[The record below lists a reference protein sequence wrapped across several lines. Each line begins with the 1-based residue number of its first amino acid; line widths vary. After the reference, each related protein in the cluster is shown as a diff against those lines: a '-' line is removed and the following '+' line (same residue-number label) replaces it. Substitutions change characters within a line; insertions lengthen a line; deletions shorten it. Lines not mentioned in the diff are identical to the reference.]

1 MVEVNNLT
9 MRFSHQLLFENIN
22 LKLDRGKRYGL
33 IGANGAGK
41 TTFLKILAG
50 ELEQTNGNISIE
62 NGLRVG
68 VLSQNQYAFEE
79 YTLKDAVMY
88 GNKRLFDAIKE
99 KEYLYENG
107 DFSDDKVNDRL
118 AELEIVCAE
127 EDPTYEVEV
136 MIEKILATLGF
147 PVDTHNNLMS
157 ELTGGD
163 KFKILLAQVL
173 YPRPDVLFLDEPTNN
188 LDLEAISWL
197 EDQLTRHQG
206 TMVVISHDRHFL
218 NSVVTNILDVDFKK
232 IREFTG
238 NYDEWYM
245 AANLIAKQQEVDR
258 DKKIKEKEDLEAFVR
273 RFSANASK
281 AKQATSRQKRLEK
294 LDIADI
300 QTSSRRDPSIVFR
313 AGRDIGNE
321 VLEIEGLEKGYDG
334 QKVLHNLSFKVE
346 KGEKIALIGH
356 NGVGKTTF
364 CNILMNEL
372 SQDAGKVKWGATIIP
387 SYFPQNATDMIS
399 GDMQLFEWLQQ
410 YDEKKDLDE
419 IRKCLG
425 RMLFSGEEQKK
436 TVNKL
441 SGGEKHR
448 MMLSKMMLQKGNFL
462 VLDEPD
468 NHLDLEAIIALG
480 EGLYKFVGNVICV
493 THDRE
498 LIDAFANRIIE
509 LHSDGTI
516 IDFKGD
522 YETFRETY
530 GR

>member
-1 MVEVNNLT
+1 
-9 MRFSHQLLFENIN
+9 
-22 LKLDRGKRYGL
+22 
-33 IGANGAGK
+33 
-41 TTFLKILAG
+41 
-50 ELEQTNGNISIE
+50 
-62 NGLRVG
+62 
-68 VLSQNQYAFEE
+68 
-79 YTLKDAVMY
+79 
-88 GNKRLFDAIKE
+88 
-99 KEYLYENG
+99 
-107 DFSDDKVNDRL
+107 
-118 AELEIVCAE
+118 
-127 EDPTYEVEV
+127 
-136 MIEKILATLGF
+136 
-147 PVDTHNNLMS
+147 
-157 ELTGGD
+157 
-163 KFKILLAQVL
+163 
-173 YPRPDVLFLDEPTNN
+173 
-188 LDLEAISWL
+188 
-197 EDQLTRHQG
+197 
-206 TMVVISHDRHFL
+206 
-218 NSVVTNILDVDFKK
+218 
-232 IREFTG
+232 
-238 NYDEWYM
+238 
-245 AANLIAKQQEVDR
+245 
-258 DKKIKEKEDLEAFVR
+258 
-273 RFSANASK
+273 
-281 AKQATSRQKRLEK
+281 
-294 LDIADI
+294 
-300 QTSSRRDPSIVFR
+300 
-313 AGRDIGNE
+313 
-321 VLEIEGLEKGYDG
+321 
-334 QKVLHNLSFKVE
+334 
-346 KGEKIALIGH
+346 
-356 NGVGKTTF
+356 
-364 CNILMNEL
+364 MNEL

-509 LHSDGTI
+509 LHPDGSM